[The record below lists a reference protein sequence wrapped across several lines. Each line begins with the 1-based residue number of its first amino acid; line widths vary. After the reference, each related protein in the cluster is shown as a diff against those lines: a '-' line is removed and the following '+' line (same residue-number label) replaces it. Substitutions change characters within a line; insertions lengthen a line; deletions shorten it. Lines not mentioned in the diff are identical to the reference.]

1 LLLAAR
7 RQQGDLALD
16 VFKIR
21 GFIARARATG
31 AVLRADSDRK
41 AAQGILD
48 FWCTELASSPKAKP
62 EDYEPVLLAAFV
74 DDSAAPA
81 PPVGE
86 AAKKEE
92 QRSAEA
98 IRFAATAR
106 LWRDSGRQN
115 GLLALDKASITAAKK
130 YRDLD
135 LDIAEWV
142 TASEMGLKIRN
153 LKFFGGLSIIALLAV
168 VLGFVFNSYTQSVQ
182 KVDTLR
188 KEVVKLDT
196 KLNIETNQPASPQL
210 AREDRSIGFIWI
222 GSEAPGTNKLL
233 TLNSKTPVFAR
244 DVKPGETYLTNRNL
258 VFRKTPPTRD
268 ENYAS
273 TESLGV
279 LPAGSKVK
287 ALQAPEAPYV
297 RPSGNQ
303 YWLKVESELSDTPIV
318 YMQYTD
324 ASVADAEAFA
334 AVLREKGY
342 RIPGVEATDLA
353 KGLNVVRYFY
363 SDDRVAA
370 EKLSKDVAASL
381 ATLKYSNALPA
392 KVEDLTNN
400 RGRRNYPGVIEF
412 WIDVPA
418 RP

>member
-1 LLLAAR
+1 MVEKETRGDAAANPPFPDFSHLEREHAGLRQLLLAAR

-62 EDYEPVLLAAFV
+62 EDYEPVLLAPFV

-115 GLLALDKASITAAKK
+115 GLLALDKASINAAKK

-142 TASEMGLKIRN
+142 TASEMGLKIRY

-168 VLGFVFNSYTQSVQ
+168 VLGSIRLQFLYTE
-182 KVDTLR
+182 R
-188 KEVVKLDT
+188 
-196 KLNIETNQPASPQL
+196 
-210 AREDRSIGFIWI
+210 
-222 GSEAPGTNKLL
+222 
-233 TLNSKTPVFAR
+233 
-244 DVKPGETYLTNRNL
+244 
-258 VFRKTPPTRD
+258 
-268 ENYAS
+268 
-273 TESLGV
+273 
-279 LPAGSKVK
+279 
-287 ALQAPEAPYV
+287 PE
-297 RPSGNQ
+297 G
-303 YWLKVESELSDTPIV
+303 
-318 YMQYTD
+318 
-324 ASVADAEAFA
+324 
-334 AVLREKGY
+334 
-342 RIPGVEATDLA
+342 
-353 KGLNVVRYFY
+353 
-363 SDDRVAA
+363 
-370 EKLSKDVAASL
+370 
-381 ATLKYSNALPA
+381 
-392 KVEDLTNN
+392 
-400 RGRRNYPGVIEF
+400 
-412 WIDVPA
+412 
-418 RP
+418 